1 MLGKLI
7 KHELKATARYF
18 LPLFLIAIVLTPITR
33 FTLWIGNYPK
43 ILQFIPTVIVFVYVA
58 SLIMVA
64 SASILLIIYRFYKS
78 MVTDEGYLMHTLPV
92 SSESHI
98 LSKLTVASIWTIS
111 SWLVIFI
118 SIFGMFF
125 TPDRLSLL
133 LDKLSY
139 AWFYFNTTVNSS
151 LMALLIIEIIFI
163 VILGIFTAPM
173 IYYASIA
180 IGQVISKNK
189 ILGSIIGFFIIQVVS
204 QIISVILMVPIGFYG
219 DRVSDSANSM
229 LSFFV
234 NFFFPV
240 TILLAV
246 FTQIILFGITD
257 YIFKKKLNLE

>member
-33 FTLWIGNYPK
+33 FTLWIGNYPE
-43 ILQFIPTVIVFVYVA
+43 ILKFIPTVIVFAYVA

-78 MVTDEGYLMHTLPV
+78 MVTDEGYLMHTLPI

-98 LSKLTVASIWTIS
+98 LSKLIVASIWTVS

-125 TPDRLSLL
+125 TQDNLALL
-133 LDKLSY
+133 FDKISY
-139 AWFYFNTTVNSS
+139 AWFYINTTISSS
-151 LMALLIIEIIFI
+151 LMTLLIIETIFI
-163 VILGIFTAPM
+163 VILGIFTAPL

-204 QIISVILMVPIGFYG
+204 QIVSVVLMVPVSFYV
-219 DRVSDSANSM
+219 DRVSESADSM
-229 LSFFV
+229 FSFFA
-234 NFFFPV
+234 NFFFPI

>member
-1 MLGKLI
+1 MLGRLI

-92 SSESHI
+92 STESHI
-98 LSKLTVASIWTIS
+98 MSKLTVSSIWTIS

-118 SIFGMFF
+118 SLSGMFF
-125 TPDRLSLL
+125 TSERLSLL
-133 LDKLSY
+133 IDKLSY
-139 AWFYFNTTVNSS
+139 AWFYINTTINGS
-151 LMALLIIEIIFI
+151 LVVLFIIEIIFL
-163 VILGIFTAPM
+163 VILGIFTSPL

-189 ILGSIIGFFIIQVVS
+189 ILGSIIGYFIIQVVS
-204 QIISVILMVPIGFYG
+204 QIIGVILMVPVGIYG
-219 DRVSDSANSM
+219 DRVGDSADSI
-229 LSFFV
+229 LSFFAS
-234 NFFFPV
+234 FFFPA

-246 FTQIILFGITD
+246 FTQLVLFVITD

>member
-43 ILQFIPTVIVFVYVA
+43 ILQFIPTVIVFIYVA

-92 SSESHI
+92 STESHI

-111 SWLVIFI
+111 SWFVIFL
-118 SIFGMFF
+118 SLFGMFF
-125 TPDRLSLL
+125 TPDRLSVLI
-133 LDKLSY
+133 DKLSY
-139 AWFYFNTTVNSS
+139 SWFYINTTINSS
-151 LMALLIIEIIFI
+151 LLVLFTIEIVFI

-189 ILGSIIGFFIIQVVS
+189 ILGSIIGFFIIQVAS
-204 QIISVILMVPIGFYG
+204 QIISVILITPIGIYG
-219 DRVSDSANSM
+219 DKVSDSANSM
-229 LSFFV
+229 LSFFA
-234 NFFFPV
+234 NFFFPIS
-240 TILLAV
+240 ILIAV
-246 FTQIILFGITD
+246 FTQLILFGITD